1 MAVYYLS
8 PELQQKVKQMPVM
21 DPIKKAIAQKHRL
34 YMKIC
39 RECGARNA
47 PSAVKCRKCR
57 SKNLRWKKRELV
69 K

>member
-1 MAVYYLS
+1 
-8 PELQQKVKQMPVM
+8 MPVT
-21 DPIKKAIAQKHRL
+21 DLEKKAIAQRHRL

-39 RECGARNA
+39 RHCGVRNA

-69 K
+69 R

>member
-1 MAVYYLS
+1 MLVLA
-8 PELQQKVKQMPVM
+8 KVKFNMPVM

-34 YMKIC
+34 HMKIC

-47 PSAVKCRKCR
+47 ASAVKCRKCR

>member
-1 MAVYYLS
+1 
-8 PELQQKVKQMPVM
+8 MPVT
-21 DPIKKAIAQKHRL
+21 DPVKKAIAQKRRL

-47 PSAVKCRKCR
+47 PTAIKCRKCH

-69 K
+69 R